1 MDPTL
6 HRGIRKAGNLGAH
19 SGITRMLEKDA
30 PVEFSRLKSDSQN
43 FCRTKYGQ
51 CKKLHDSYRF
61 PGISKRYMSAAI
73 IAKNHRMM
81 ANQSREYLQD
91 QHIEEMDEYHA
102 HEKKIFNTFKNK
114 VDIHELEKWLATSNI
129 KM

>member
-1 MDPTL
+1 
-6 HRGIRKAGNLGAH
+6 
-19 SGITRMLEKDA
+19 
-30 PVEFSRLKSDSQN
+30 
-43 FCRTKYGQ
+43 
-51 CKKLHDSYRF
+51 
-61 PGISKRYMSAAI
+61 MSAAI

-81 ANQSREYLQD
+81 ANRSREYLQD